1 MEAIVPFHCSANRS
15 ALFRY
20 CWIMSDR
27 VLPRLDGRRAE
38 AARNDG
44 LILAAA
50 REVFTNDP
58 EAPISTV
65 AQRAGVGIGALYRR
79 YASKQGLLRALC
91 ADGLQRY
98 VREVEAALADP
109 REPRIVLQDFMR
121 RAVDA
126 NTHSLTLSLAGT
138 FEPDE
143 RLWRDAARASEL
155 NRRFYDRMKVAGAL
169 RADVEVEDF
178 AFIFEQLAAIKGP
191 TAERIAALRH
201 RYLALTLQAL
211 QTTDATPLP
220 GPAPTDAEIAERW
233 TIKPPDAR

>member
-1 MEAIVPFHCSANRS
+1 M
-15 ALFRY
+15 
-20 CWIMSDR
+20 MSDR
-27 VLPRLDGRRAE
+27 VAPPLDGRRAQ

-44 LILAAA
+44 LILEAA

-79 YASKQGLLRALC
+79 YGNKEGLLRALC

-98 VREVEAALADP
+98 VSEVEAGLADP
-109 REPRIVLQDFMR
+109 REPHVVLQDFMR

-143 RLWRDAARASEL
+143 RLWRDAARAGEL
-155 NRRFYDRMKVAGAL
+155 NRRFYAKMKAAGAL

-178 AFIFEQLAAIKGP
+178 ALIFEQLAAIQGP
-191 TAERIAALRH
+191 TAKRTAALRR
-201 RYLALTLQAL
+201 RYAALILQAL
-211 QTTDATPLP
+211 QATNPRPLP
-220 GPAPTDAEIAERW
+220 GPPPTEDEIAERW
-233 TIKPPDAR
+233 TPPPTG

>member
-1 MEAIVPFHCSANRS
+1 MESIVLFHCITNRN
-15 ALFRY
+15 APFRY
-20 CWIMSDR
+20 DGVMSDR
-27 VLPRLDGRRAE
+27 VGPRLDGRRAQ
-38 AARNDG
+38 AARNDA
-44 LILAAA
+44 LILEAA

-65 AQRAGVGIGALYRR
+65 AQRAGVGISALYRR
-79 YASKQGLLRALC
+79 YSNKQGLLRALC

-98 VREVEAALADP
+98 VSEVEAALADP
-109 REPRIVLQDFMR
+109 RDPRVVLQDFMR

-143 RLWRDAARASEL
+143 RLWRDAARASQL
-155 NRRFYDRMKVAGAL
+155 NRRLYDKMKADGAL

-178 AFIFEQLAAIKGP
+178 AFIFEQLAAIRGP
-191 TAERIAALRH
+191 TAQRTAALRR

-211 QTTDATPLP
+211 QTTNAAPLP
-220 GPAPTDAEIAERW
+220 GPAPTEAEIAERW
-233 TIKPPDAR
+233 TAEAPDAP